1 MRITL
6 FAFAFSL
13 LASSFACAQ
22 GRIFLNDGSMATV
35 ERPSAI
41 SPEMSSVCSGIV
53 VDENGDP
60 IDGVTVAACQ
70 DLLVPSV
77 FGIQSK
83 KGGKFDLR
91 VRKGRYV
98 LEFMAS
104 GYDKVRVEADL
115 TDDRRDLGKVV
126 MRRSEGGKFEIGG
139 DTFKFMRNYYLLS
152 LKPHPLH
159 EGKTLA
165 DVLEAL
171 PFVELFS
178 EPQNVMFNEMYELNI
193 DGQAV
198 RVKPEVLK
206 GYLASIAAEDVKSV
220 KVVAGRR
227 APVAD
232 VYPATPAVV
241 SVTTR

>member
-1 MRITL
+1 M
-6 FAFAFSL
+6 
-13 LASSFACAQ
+13 
-22 GRIFLNDGSMATV
+22 FLNDGSMATV
-35 ERPSAI
+35 ERSSAI
-41 SPEMSSVCSGIV
+41 SPDRASVCSGIV

-77 FGIQSK
+77 FGSQSK

-91 VRKGRYV
+91 VLKGRYV
-98 LEFMAS
+98 LEFLAP
-104 GYDKVRVEADL
+104 GYDMVRVEADL
-115 TDDRRDLGKVV
+115 TDEKFDLGKVV
-126 MRRSEGGKFEIGG
+126 MRLPEGGKPEDNG
-139 DTFKFMRNYYLLS
+139 DTFKFMRSYYQLS
-152 LKPHPLH
+152 LKPHSFY

-178 EPQNVMFNEMYELNI
+178 EPQRVMFNEMYELSI

-198 RVKPEVLK
+198 RVKPEVLR
-206 GYLASIAAEDVKSV
+206 GYLASIAAGDVKSV
-220 KVVAGRR
+220 KVVSGRR

>member
-1 MRITL
+1 
-6 FAFAFSL
+6 
-13 LASSFACAQ
+13 
-22 GRIFLNDGSMATV
+22 MATV
-35 ERPSAI
+35 ERSSVI
-41 SPEMSSVCSGIV
+41 SPEMASVCSGVV
-53 VDENGDP
+53 VDENGNP

-70 DLLVPSV
+70 DLLMPSV

-98 LEFMAS
+98 LEFMAP
-104 GYDKVRVEADL
+104 GYDGVRVEADL
-115 TDDRRDLGKVV
+115 TDDKLDLGKVV
-126 MRRSEGGKFEIGG
+126 MRLPEGGKPENSG

-152 LKPHPLH
+152 LKLHPLH
-159 EGKTLA
+159 EGRTLA

-178 EPQNVMFNEMYELNI
+178 EPQSVMFNEMYELNI

-206 GYLASIAAEDVKSV
+206 DYLASIAAGDVKSV
-220 KVVAGRR
+220 KVMAGRR

-232 VYPATPAVV
+232 AYPATPAVV